1 MGDIRMKKFLS
12 VACATVAS
20 LILVYVIVF
29 TSLQIVINDER
40 FISNEYT
47 ELELNKAMGVSNSDL
62 VRSFNQLSLYMQGRV
77 DTIHINVKVNGV
89 EQDMFSYDQEES
101 HMRDVQTVYLMF
113 KQYRDIG
120 VLVMLVLYLLAA
132 VIHFKRAPQ
141 NLAQG
146 YLSGT
151 FIALLLFGF
160 LGTWAAMDFNSFWNA
175 FHQALFWNDEW
186 LFDPAKSR
194 MINMLPEKMFSDIV
208 GRLFLIA
215 GTAVGVL
222 VLLSILC
229 LIFSSEG
236 YQARKAE
243 AAEKK
248 RMRILEKRKELH
260 KKEQQRR
267 EAEKAK
273 LLAIQKKKEA
283 AARAEREQVEQEA
296 RSAAE
301 KAGIS
306 PDSGDTHREKTLND
320 AVLAA
325 ETAPEELSEDEKL
338 ELIALEALRK
348 RKERRARREA
358 SKQKQNIQVPDP
370 AANPVDDSSRD
381 SAEEPAFSIKE
392 EETVRS
398 QSARRPRK
406 IHSLVPGIHPVIKKN
421 VRKKLQDD
429 TDFLDD

>member
-1 MGDIRMKKFLS
+1 MKKFLS
-12 VACATVAS
+12 VACATIAS

-29 TSLQIVINDER
+29 TSLQIVINDQR

-77 DTIHINVKVNGV
+77 DTIHLNVKINGV
-89 EQDMFSYDQEES
+89 EQDMFSYEQEET

-120 VLVMLVLYLLAA
+120 VLVLLVLYLLAA
-132 VIHFKRAPQ
+132 VIHFSRAPQ

-175 FHQALFWNDEW
+175 FHQALFWNDDW

-208 GRLFLIA
+208 SRLFLIA
-215 GTAVGVL
+215 GIAVGSL

-236 YQARKAE
+236 YRARKAE
-243 AAEKK
+243 ATAKK
-248 RMRILEKRKELH
+248 RQRLIEKRKEM
-260 KKEQQRR
+260 KRKELQRR

-273 LLAIQKKKEA
+273 LMEARKKRKA
-283 AARAEREQVEQEA
+283 AVQAEREQVEQEA

-301 KAGIS
+301 KAGI
-306 PDSGDTHREKTLND
+306 PTDPVDTHHEKTLND
-320 AVLAA
+320 AVA
-325 ETAPEELSEDEKL
+325 EDTIREKLSEDQKL
-338 ELIALEALRK
+338 ELAAFEALRK
-348 RKERRARREA
+348 RKERRAKREA
-358 SKQKQNIQVPDP
+358 ARQKEEVPSGEP
-370 AANPVDDSSRD
+370 ETAESEKSVRESSENENPEEAVEAAVW
-381 SAEEPAFSIKE
+381 EEPS
-392 EETVRS
+392 
-398 QSARRPRK
+398 RRRNPRK
-406 IHSLVPGIHPVIKKN
+406 ARSLVPGVHPVIKKN
-421 VRKKLQDD
+421 VRRKLKDD
-429 TDFLDD
+429 TGFFDD